1 MTEEFAHKLKYYEQ
15 NYFTNDEPVPFVGD
29 LKIYPATVRDYY
41 KFYSLIPVFTLNKNE
56 DPKGIPLSNL
66 EYVFYK
72 MSQEGDEGEFF
83 ARQFIALLEMI
94 FHIKNG
100 RKCPKC
106 GSFIDYDEIY
116 QINLAL
122 KAEETVLLKSEPSLE
137 QVEDFKK
144 RYEAFIK
151 ELSYC
156 DKCNCDKYDIIR
168 YEEIEDKG
176 KKRKILYI
184 DKFPIARKQ
193 FDELRQIVCYQ
204 NILDYDDEYID
215 PELKAELEEA
225 ARLRNP
231 NQVQPS
237 LEKQEACILTNS
249 AYTFETIKDL
259 TIRKMVLLLRTID
272 AKLHY
277 MAYRQGELS
286 GMVKFNKEIDHWIY
300 SNNKP
305 NKFDS
310 IVSLDSLKDKINKA
324 NG

>member
-15 NYFTNDEPVPFVGD
+15 NYFTNDEPVPFIGN
-29 LKIYPATVRDYY
+29 LKLYPATVKDYY
-41 KFYSLIPVFTLNKNE
+41 KFYSLISIFTLNKNE
-56 DPKGIPLSNL
+56 DPKGISMSNL
-66 EYVFYK
+66 EYIFYK

-83 ARQFIALLEMI
+83 ARQFIALLEMV

-100 RKCPKC
+100 RKCLKC
-106 GSFIDYDEIY
+106 GDFIDFDEVHKKIFEFH
-116 QINLAL
+116 
-122 KAEETVLLKSEPSLE
+122 AEEAILLKSEPTEE
-137 QVEDFKK
+137 QMQDLKN
-144 RYEAFIK
+144 RYEVFLEGLHK
-151 ELSYC
+151 C
-156 DKCNCDKYDIIR
+156 NKCNCDRVDVIR
-168 YEEIEDKG
+168 YEEDSN
-176 KKRKILYI
+176 KKKILYI
-184 DKFPIARKQ
+184 DNIPINRKQ

-204 NILDYDDEYID
+204 NILDHDDEYID

-231 NQVQPS
+231 NAVQPS

-249 AYTFETIKDL
+249 AYTFETIKDM

-310 IVSLDSLKDKINKA
+310 IVSLDSLKNKINKA

>member
-15 NYFTNDEPVPFVGD
+15 NYFTNDEPVPFVGK
-29 LKIYPATVRDYY
+29 LKLYPATVRDYY

-56 DPKGIPLSNL
+56 DPKGIPMSNL

-83 ARQFIALLEMI
+83 ARQFIALLEMV

-100 RKCPKC
+100 RKCLKC
-106 GSFIDYDEIY
+106 GDFIDFDEVQKKIF
-116 QINLAL
+116 QFR
-122 KAEETVLLKSEPSLE
+122 AEEAILLKSDPTEE
-137 QVEDFKK
+137 QIEDLQN
-144 RYEAFIK
+144 RYEIFLK
-151 ELSYC
+151 TLQHCEKCDC
-156 DKCNCDKYDIIR
+156 DKVDVIR
-168 YEEIEDKG
+168 YEEYEENN
-176 KKRKILYI
+176 KKKKILYI
-184 DKFPIARKQ
+184 DNIPINRKQ

-204 NILDYDDEYID
+204 NILDHDDEYID

-231 NQVQPS
+231 NAIQPS

-249 AYTFETIKDL
+249 AYTFETIKDM

-286 GMVKFNKEIDHWIY
+286 GRKKTM
-300 SNNKP
+300 P
-305 NKFDS
+305 LC
-310 IVSLDSLKDKINKA
+310 IVRCIEKLIELLEET
-324 NG
+324 

>member
-1 MTEEFAHKLKYYEQ
+1 MTEEFASKLKYYEQ
-15 NYFTNDEPVPFVGD
+15 NYFSNDEPVPFVGD
-29 LKIYPATVRDYY
+29 LKIYPAVVKDYY
-41 KFYSLIPVFTLNKNE
+41 KFYSLIPIFTLNKND
-56 DPKGIPLSNL
+56 DPKGIPMSNL
-66 EYVFYK
+66 EYIFYK
-72 MSQEGDEGEFF
+72 MSIEGDEGEFF
-83 ARQFIALLEMI
+83 ARQFISLLEMV

-100 RKCPKC
+100 RKCSKC
-106 GSFIDYDEIY
+106 GDFIDYDMINQEIF
-116 QINLAL
+116 
-122 KAEETVLLKSEPSLE
+122 KFKTEETILLKSEPSLD
-137 QVEDFKK
+137 QIEDFKH
-144 RYEAFIK
+144 RYEEFFK
-151 ELSYC
+151 KLSYC
-156 DKCNCDKYDIIR
+156 DKCNCEKQDVIR
-168 YEEIEDKG
+168 YEENEKN
-176 KKRKILYI
+176 KRILYI
-184 DKFPIARKQ
+184 ENIPIQRKQ

-249 AYTFETIKDL
+249 AYTFETIKNL

-310 IVSLDSLKDKINKA
+310 IVSLDSLKNKINKA
-324 NG
+324 NGL

>member
-15 NYFTNDEPVPFVGD
+15 NYFTNDEPVPFVGN
-29 LKIYPATVRDYY
+29 LKLYPATVRDYY
-41 KFYSLIPVFTLNKNE
+41 KFYSLISIFTLNKNE
-56 DPKGIPLSNL
+56 DPKGISMSNL
-66 EYVFYK
+66 EYIFSK

-83 ARQFIALLEMI
+83 ARQFIALLEMV

-100 RKCPKC
+100 RKCLKC
-106 GSFIDYDEIY
+106 GDFIDFDEVHKKI
-116 QINLAL
+116 LEFH
-122 KAEETVLLKSEPSLE
+122 AEEAILLKSEPTEE
-137 QVEDFKK
+137 QIQDLKN
-144 RYEAFIK
+144 RYEVFLEGLHK
-151 ELSYC
+151 C
-156 DKCNCDKYDIIR
+156 NKCNCEKVDVIR
-168 YEEIEDKG
+168 YEEDSN
-176 KKRKILYI
+176 KKKILYI
-184 DKFPIARKQ
+184 DNIPINRKQ

-204 NILDYDDEYID
+204 NILDHDDEYID

-231 NQVQPS
+231 NAVQPS

-249 AYTFETIKDL
+249 AYTFETIKDM

-310 IVSLDSLKDKINKA
+310 IVSLDSLKNKINKA